1 MSNEVS
7 TVKDGSNL
15 DFDRIMVR
23 LSDWPDLTLS
33 PGDKVVRER
42 TVNRGRF
49 HQKAV
54 VVKET
59 PKRVLIEEIWKDK
72 RTGQM
77 TTKQVYV
84 ERWYLYRHNWQT

>member
-7 TVKDGSNL
+7 AVKDGSNL

-59 PKRVLIEEIWKDK
+59 PTRVTIDEIWKDK
-72 RTGQM
+72 RTGQT
-77 TTKQVYV
+77 TTKRTSV
-84 ERWYLYRHNWQT
+84 ERWYLYRHNLQ

>member
-7 TVKDGSNL
+7 AVKDGSNL

-59 PKRVLIEEIWKDK
+59 PKRVTIDEVWTNKK
-72 RTGQM
+72 TGEK
-77 TTKQVYV
+77 TTKRASV
-84 ERWYLYRHNWQT
+84 ERFYLYRHNWQ